1 LPRKTYQ
8 VIENFDESVAYPVKI
23 DPRFKNVLIS
33 LKKGELI
40 EPANFIRQ
48 NIGKFC
54 KGTSQKANMTVVY
67 DSLQIGTKIGIIK
80 EVQLEPISFEEF
92 VKYETVQYCAK
103 QINGCKYK
111 HEETT
116 HLTKGLGGTQRL
128 YLYHLWHLNN
138 WLIGKKITIKKMH
151 QVDIETFKEISH
163 EITLEGLEHLLK
175 LYQESHNSDKEI
187 VKILKNYLMD
197 DLHKGKRAST
207 IDGLRSAI
215 LAYFEK
221 NDTPIKFKFDPKTKY
236 RVTTDDDDKPSLTL
250 EDMFKMLTVGRPS
263 IAEKA
268 IILCKFH
275 RGLDNSTFVDRFNF
289 QAWEQLVEHFGTE
302 DFERWDMQK
311 CPVPIKLVRIKTNF
325 MHAGF
330 LDVDAIE
337 ALQDYLRYR
346 KQKTGRDMMI
356 EQPIFLNIYSEPIK
370 DNWVRRLTLKLARRA
385 GIQRKL
391 EDYNLSTR
399 YEKEAH
405 EMRDLLKSTLIDCG
419 ARIDVADHVIG
430 HKFKDSYEKQATLY
444 PATIRAEFMKSS
456 NKINI
461 FSKFSH
467 LLSGNEKEQSLR
479 EQVTELTKQLTVQSK
494 GNNSQLEEMRENQ
507 ERLMRIINKILK
519 IVPIDESQLA
529 L

>member
-1 LPRKTYQ
+1 MPKKLYQ
-8 VIENFDESVAYPVKI
+8 VIENFDESIDYNLKI
-23 DPRFKNVLIS
+23 DKRFKKCLTT

-48 NIGKFC
+48 NMSRFC
-54 KGTSQKANMTVVY
+54 TGTSLKANMTVVY
-67 DSLQIGTKIGIIK
+67 DSIRIGTKIGIIK
-80 EVQLEPISFEEF
+80 EVQLEPISFDEF

-111 HEETT
+111 HQETT
-116 HLTKGLGGTQRL
+116 HLTKGFGGTQRL

-151 QVDIETFKEISH
+151 QVELDTFKEISH
-163 EITLEGLEHLLK
+163 EVTLEGLEHLLK
-175 LYQESHNSDKEI
+175 LYQESHNSDKEV
-187 VKILKNYLMD
+187 VKIIKNYMMD
-197 DLHKGKRAST
+197 DIHKGKRAST

-215 LAYFEK
+215 LAYFEN
-221 NDTPIKFKFDPKTKY
+221 NDTPIKFKFDPKSKY
-236 RVTTDDDDKPSLTL
+236 RVTTEDDDKPSLTL

-289 QAWEQLVEHFGTE
+289 QAYEQLVEHFGTDE
-302 DFERWDMQK
+302 FDRWDMQK

-325 MHAGF
+325 MHTGF

-337 ALQDYLRYR
+337 ALQDYLRFR
-346 KQKTGRDMMI
+346 KQRTGRDMKI
-356 EQPIFLNIYSEPIK
+356 GEAIFLNVYCEPIK
-370 DNWVRRLTLKLARRA
+370 DNWLRRLTLKLARRA

-391 EDYNLSTR
+391 DDYNLATR

-419 ARIDVADHVIG
+419 SRIDVADHVIG
-430 HKFKDSYEKQATLY
+430 HKPKDSYEKQSILY
-444 PATIRAEFMKSS
+444 PATLRAEFMKAS

-467 LLSGNEKEQSLR
+467 LISGNEKEQSLH
-479 EQVTELTKQLTVQSK
+479 EQVRELSKQLATQSK
-494 GNNSQLEEMRENQ
+494 GNNTQLEEMRENQ
-507 ERLMRIINKILK
+507 QRLMRIINKIIK
-519 IVPIDESQLA
+519 TIPVDESQLTV
-529 L
+529 